1 MSQKISIILTRAN
14 WCPHCQHFEPIFENA
29 KKLYKKNDYLKDL
42 EIGFEDYDLAN
53 DDVRNTFMLNHNDI
67 KDKIQGYPTVFV
79 NLKNKTSKQ
88 NDYFTIE
95 HTVKN
100 NDDNVDESK
109 QIEQAAMKFL
119 INVSNGLKNLDSENK
134 VLFIQKGGNNLNKN
148 FNTNNNLNKC
158 VVSGGSLNIKN
169 QDIYKEKYLKYKS
182 KYTELKKSLNKI

>member
-29 KKLYKKNDYLKDL
+29 KKLCKKHDYLKDF

-67 KDKIQGYPTVFV
+67 TDKIQGYPTVFV

-95 HTVKN
+95 HTIID
-100 NDDNVDESK
+100 NDEKIDESK
-109 QIEQAAMKFL
+109 QIEQAAMNFL
-119 INVSNGLKNLDSENK
+119 INITNGLKSFNSENK
-134 VLFIQKGGNNLNKN
+134 VLFIQKGGNNFYTTNRENK
-148 FNTNNNLNKC
+148 FDQC
-158 VVSGGSLNIKN
+158 VIGGSLIDFKN
-169 QDIYKEKYLKYKS
+169 KDIYKQKYLKYKS
-182 KYTELKKSLNKI
+182 KYIELKNSINKI

>member
-158 VVSGGSLNIKN
+158 VVSGGSLNIKIR
-169 QDIYKEKYLKYKS
+169 IYI
-182 KYTELKKSLNKI
+182 KKIS

>member
-29 KKLYKKNDYLKDL
+29 KKLYKKHDYLKDF

-53 DDVRNTFMLNHNDI
+53 NDIKNTFMLNHNDI

-95 HTVKN
+95 HTVID
-100 NDDNVDESK
+100 NDDNIDVSK
-109 QIEQAAMKFL
+109 QIEQASMNFL
-119 INVSNGLKNLDSENK
+119 LNITNGLKSFNSENK
-134 VLFIQKGGNNLNKN
+134 VLFIQKGGYNLSRENK
-148 FNTNNNLNKC
+148 FNQC
-158 VVSGGSLNIKN
+158 GIGGSFLDLKN
-169 QDIYKEKYLKYKS
+169 KDIYKEKYLKYKS
-182 KYTELKKSLNKI
+182 KYIELKNSLNKI